1 MCDYSKW
8 DKFSDADSDN
18 SDCEGQGGLFSGLNR
33 FVKSLGP
40 GAGGEGAPPLWSE
53 GPNGVPEALE
63 QTLRFGVGDKVEVL
77 VGENGYAEVDLNEGS
92 WFPGAVVHTW
102 CVVPLPCR
110 QECPVATRRT
120 RRAGTG
126 TPSGGA
132 ATAARTRCGS
142 TRRPLRR

>member
-18 SDCEGQGGLFSGLNR
+18 SDCEGQGGLFSGVSR

-63 QTLRFGVGDKVEVL
+63 QTLRFGVGDKVE
-77 VGENGYAEVDLNEGS
+77 G
-92 WFPGAVVHTW
+92 
-102 CVVPLPCR
+102 
-110 QECPVATRRT
+110 VARRLQAR
-120 RRAGTG
+120 RRAQQRADLAQAA
-126 TPSGGA
+126 A
-132 ATAARTRCGS
+132 ATP
-142 TRRPLRR
+142 RRRRDLSVTT